1 MNGLFSISSMGYI
14 ILPIDE
20 VHHFSRW
27 LKRSTK
33 QLSFGRVCQN
43 RGPGGPH
50 ISRSLNSLLLKMAIE
65 IVDLPIKKW

>member
-1 MNGLFSISSMGYI
+1 MVIA
-14 ILPIDE
+14 
-20 VHHFSRW
+20 
-27 LKRSTK
+27 RSTN

-50 ISRSLNSLLLKMAIE
+50 MSHPLKTVCDIEAMAIE